1 MDQWQQS
8 YPDAPGS
15 SRRYNSNA
23 PPSQPP
29 MAREYN
35 GNPQAQPP
43 AGFTY
48 EQYQGGMGAHAHS
61 IAASPTAT
69 PNMRDGNGD
78 VAMLDPGDSY
88 NSIKYPMRPHHQ
100 QHLSGSRIPSLH
112 STQEPSTAAQRYSP
126 METLSPSSPYGASQ
140 QGQNQYG
147 SRQSPTR
154 PGNYSSPT
162 SYYANR
168 QQTQQLPPITPY
180 ASNNEGYPSS
190 AVSQLNAVFGNDPKS
205 PRRPVPQNTQGPPGR
220 GPVPEF
226 TKVRAMSDLQPK
238 VNAQPAFRRAN
249 PEGGFI
255 SVSCRVIAEGHT
267 R

>member
-162 SYYANR
+162 SLSSG
-168 QQTQQLPPITPY
+168 TTPSLPAGQSHKTRRALQEEDLFLNSRRFGPCQIYSPKSTP
-180 ASNNEGYPSS
+180 SQPSEERIPK
-190 AVSQLNAVFGNDPKS
+190 AVS
-205 PRRPVPQNTQGPPGR
+205 
-220 GPVPEF
+220 
-226 TKVRAMSDLQPK
+226 
-238 VNAQPAFRRAN
+238 
-249 PEGGFI
+249 
-255 SVSCRVIAEGHT
+255 SV
-267 R
+267 